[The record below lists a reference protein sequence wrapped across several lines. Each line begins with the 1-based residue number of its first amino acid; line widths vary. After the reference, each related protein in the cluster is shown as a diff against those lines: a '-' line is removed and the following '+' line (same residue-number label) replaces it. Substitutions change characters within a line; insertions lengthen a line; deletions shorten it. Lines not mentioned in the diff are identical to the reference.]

1 MQVLGS
7 WNDWRAPGLVAR
19 QVEPGIWEAEARGLA
34 PGRYLYKIL
43 VDGSHW
49 RDDPANPCKAPDG
62 FGGLNSVLTI
72 PQNHRVEWRLA

>member
-1 MQVLGS
+1 M
-7 WNDWRAPGLVAR
+7 AR
-19 QVEPGIWEAEARGLA
+19 LVEPGIWEADVGGLA

-49 RDDPANPCKAPDG
+49 RDDPANPRKAPDG